1 MGRLL
6 SRTGGL
12 WLGTLE
18 PFEALVNLRR
28 LINGESSAPLRN
40 PDKSYKHIERSIL
53 AVDRHL
59 DKIMRLLLDR
69 LLNLLC

>member
-1 MGRLL
+1 MRVV
-6 SRTGGL
+6 R
-12 WLGTLE
+12 WLAALE
-18 PFEALVNLRR
+18 HLEALVYLRR
-28 LINGESSAPLRN
+28 LVDREGPAPLRN
-40 PDKSYKHIERSIL
+40 ADETYEHIERSIL